1 MYSRHRSSSSS
12 AGNGSYRSNGVGV
25 GMGVAA
31 GIGIS
36 PDAGAAATASTIRN
50 YGRAPYPSDF
60 NRNFNRP
67 VGRGSPKSTSQ
78 PNPLLPSLSSKGA
91 DLLIEAGRLAL
102 DYLVFHGV
110 LSADLL
116 LPTKTANQSRYAN
129 TSLAVLH
136 DRSPP
141 TEEIPVSSFDA
152 AGSRT
157 RQFPDDYGSRTPVR
171 DSSSPVSSRRHA
183 FEENKRNKLDGSLSN
198 KTNATSSQDMEPNTD
213 NDSLQ
218 HPKDGNG
225 EFGISMS
232 KTAKLVS
239 DVDGPRGLRVE
250 ETEKDQHQPTGD
262 VSATNLCSVSNFPI
276 KAGDGIAQD
285 SDEHDALFVY
295 NSSESHTPG
304 DLGGATGDLQCQE
317 AANTQG
323 NNHLDLLKLCNPCNV
338 PTKTRSSLLNKE
350 LKTDIFFTGANSYGR
365 AYRSSLG
372 SSDNSTVPAKVVT
385 DVARLAS
392 FPALEP
398 EICIDIQPSL
408 EEIAIHEQ
416 GSQKPTSQLA
426 SLSSMMGNNGGKR
439 VFEDD
444 SPMEGSKKAKGWS
457 SVKEKQDRLNS
468 VVRQTGS
475 MEWKDSSLGDSL
487 LKKCS
492 ADPSVECAEEK
503 HLLTGSFKICDL
515 NLLESSDVSEVHGDS
530 TLMYPS
536 IPAPQEELTV
546 ETDLSISNNSSSHNG
561 YPKSGA
567 TKDIELID
575 LEDDSLPEGD
585 TFKNSTTPMQ
595 AELKGSESFQD
606 HAQILSDSAHTQDGQ
621 YGYGLMISELIGA
634 DIQECSSVQL
644 HPNIS
649 PSHNDMNLDHGE
661 DLLNDVDQIFTS
673 LGEIPLSFL
682 QVWEQPTQDYEKP
695 F

>member
-1 MYSRHRSSSSS
+1 MYSRHRSGSS

-25 GMGVAA
+25 GVAA

-36 PDAGAAATASTIRN
+36 PDAAAAASSSTIRN

-78 PNPLLPSLSSKGA
+78 PNPPLTSLPSKGA

-102 DYLVFHGV
+102 DYLVFHGI

-116 LPTKTANQSRYAN
+116 LPTKTPNQSRYAN
-129 TSLAVLH
+129 TSLSDLH

-171 DSSSPVSSRRHA
+171 DSSSPLSSRSHA
-183 FEENKRNKLDGSLSN
+183 VEENKWNELDGPLSN
-198 KTNATSSQDMEPNTD
+198 KTNAISIQDMEPDTD
-213 NDSLQ
+213 NDSALQ

-239 DVDGPRGLRVE
+239 DVDGPHGLRVE

-262 VSATNLCSVSNFPI
+262 VSATNLCSVSNFAI

-295 NSSESHTPG
+295 DSSESNIPG
-304 DLGGATGDLQCQE
+304 DPGGATGDLQCRE

-350 LKTDIFFTGANSYGR
+350 LKMDIFFTGSNAYGG

-372 SSDNSTVPAKVVT
+372 SDDHSAVPAKVVT

-392 FPALEP
+392 PPTSEP

-457 SVKEKQDRLNS
+457 SVMAKQDRLNS
-468 VVRQTGS
+468 VVRQSGS

-487 LKKCS
+487 LKKCL
-492 ADPSVECAEEK
+492 ADPSAEGAEEK
-503 HLLTGSFKICDL
+503 QLLTGSFKICDL
-515 NLLESSDVSEVHGDS
+515 NLLGSSDVSEVHGDS

-536 IPAPQEELTV
+536 IPIQQEEVTV

-567 TKDIELID
+567 AKDIELID
-575 LEDDSLPEGD
+575 LEDDSLPEGG

-595 AELKGSESFQD
+595 AELKGSASFQD
-606 HAQILSDSAHTQDGQ
+606 HAQILSESAHTQDGQ
-621 YGYGLMISELIGA
+621 DGYGLMISELIGT

-644 HPNIS
+644 HPNLS
-649 PSHNDMNLDHGE
+649 PSHNDMNLHHGE
-661 DLLNDVDQIFTS
+661 GLLNDDDQIFMS
-673 LGEIPLSFL
+673 LGEISLSFL